1 MDMLNV
7 SIINKTSMSAIPQEV
22 LDSIL
27 FKSLS
32 EANDVLSD
40 HHIKIAEYDQ
50 VMDAGKMVEQKLTIV
65 DI

>member
-1 MDMLNV
+1 MLNV

-27 FKSLS
+27 FKSLT

-50 VMDAGKMVEQKLTIV
+50 IMDAGKLVEQKLTIV

>member
-1 MDMLNV
+1 
-7 SIINKTSMSAIPQEV
+7 MSAIPQEV

-40 HHIKIAEYDQ
+40 HNIKIAEYDQ
-50 VMDAGKMVEQKLTIV
+50 IMDAGKLVEQKLTIV

>member
-1 MDMLNV
+1 MLNV

-50 VMDAGKMVEQKLTIV
+50 IMDAGKLVEQKLTIV

>member
-50 VMDAGKMVEQKLTIV
+50 IMDAGKLVEQKLTIV

>member
-1 MDMLNV
+1 MLNV